1 MLFSAK
7 GVGKETGGEIQIT
20 CTSGG
25 RMHKLERY
33 QALLRRFHGGP
44 PAEIPFSTIMIFF

>member
-25 RMHKLERY
+25 RMDKLERY
-33 QALLRRFHGGP
+33 QALYAAFTAGHLQRYR
-44 PAEIPFSTIMIFF
+44 SQQS